1 MANKDAWKAIQQAH
15 ASGQLSRLHQELYF
29 KKPRLIA
36 ELYDPKNDPF
46 ELQNLAGNASTRETE
61 DKLRE
66 ALEAWMIRES
76 DFLPLPSHALQF
88 AKKR

>member
-1 MANKDAWKAIQQAH
+1 MANKDAGKPF
-15 ASGQLSRLHQELYF
+15 SRPMLRVNSHNF
-29 KKPRLIA
+29 IKSFICKPRPIA
-36 ELYDPKNDPF
+36 ELYDLKNDPF
-46 ELQNLAGNASTRETE
+46 ELQNLAGNTSTRETE